1 MRRRLVALCLTH
13 LLVDFSCA
21 LLLFT
26 RFRLAENWVQLLL
39 FYNFFA
45 FAVQMPLGILAD
57 RFAHGN
63 RFAALGCLL
72 VACAL
77 PIRSG
82 IPAAIVA
89 GLGNA
94 LFHIGGGY
102 EILSGNPRRAGPLGL
117 FVSPGALGI
126 YFGTLLGKRA
136 ALTLWLPAILLPI
149 AAAVCLL
156 GYAMPEELP
165 EQKDVLKGRALFSV
179 LLSCMLVVVLRSYS
193 SALMHF
199 PWKFGLLAFVLACA
213 VAAGKALGGLLADR
227 FGVRTVVFCSLLPAV
242 VLFCYSRYAAA
253 GLTAVLLFN
262 MTMPLTL
269 FLLTRAMPQR
279 RGFAFG
285 LLTFALF
292 LGFLP
297 SCCGLPAL
305 RPGGVWLGAIALLS
319 ALLLWHAGR
328 KSWSN
333 G

>member
-1 MRRRLVALCLTH
+1 MHRRIAALCLTH

-26 RFRLAENWVQLLL
+26 RFRSSGNWVQLLL
-39 FYNFFA
+39 YYNFFA

-57 RFAHGN
+57 RFAHGS

-72 VACAL
+72 VAIAL

-82 IPAAIVA
+82 IAAAIVA

-102 EILSGNPRRAGPLGL
+102 EILSGCPRSAGPLGL
-117 FVSPGALGI
+117 FVSPGAFGI

-136 ALTLWLPAILLPI
+136 LLTLWLPGILLLV

-156 GYAMPEELP
+156 GYALPEELTDRQDTRSGS
-165 EQKDVLKGRALFSV
+165 ELLAV
-179 LLSCMLVVVLRSYS
+179 LLSCLLVVVLRSYS
-193 SALMHF
+193 GSLMLF
-199 PWKFGLLAFVLACA
+199 PWKLGLLSFALTVAI
-213 VAAGKALGGLLADR
+213 AAGKALGGLFADR
-227 FGVRTVVFCSLLPAV
+227 FSVRTVIFCSLLPAA
-242 VLFCYSRYAAA
+242 VLFCYSRYPLV
-253 GLTAVLLFN
+253 GLAAVLLFN
-262 MTMPLTL
+262 MTMPITL
-269 FLLTRAMPQR
+269 FLLARAMPER

-297 SCCGLPAL
+297 SCLSFPAL
-305 RPGGVWLGAIALLS
+305 RPAGAWLGGISLIS
-319 ALLLWHAGR
+319 ALLLWHASRSRRAHG
-328 KSWSN
+328 
-333 G
+333 